1 MKLMILGG
9 GSCQVNAINKA
20 KEFGHEVIVADYLEN
35 PPGREIADTFVK
47 ASTFDYD
54 KCLEEAKK
62 FNINGVMTLGTD
74 QPVLTCAKVSEEL
87 GLPFCIDV
95 ETAVNVTN
103 KSKMKQIFEKNN
115 IPTANFRFISKNFME
130 EELSN
135 LNPPYVIK
143 PIDSQGQRGVYKL
156 NTIEEIKTDIDSV
169 LTFSR
174 ANIALIEEYY
184 ESDEIT
190 VSGWVYNK
198 KLKILT
204 ITDRNTFSSGK
215 HIGICKSHVF
225 PSKYYDKYYKEIH
238 DISERITTAF
248 DIENGPI
255 YYQLLIG
262 NRGIIV
268 NEIAARIGGAY
279 EDIFIPIITG
289 VDFLD
294 FLIKSSLGEKI
305 DISKIENYD
314 IDKNK
319 EFLKVIMLFA
329 KPGLI
334 NKMTD
339 INEIVSM
346 NGVLAAGY
354 NYKAGDIL
362 GDIQDARLRVGYVV
376 IKGDNKVN
384 LDENIDRVFS
394 KLKIY
399 NEHNENI
406 LLDLEN

>member
-1 MKLMILGG
+1 MFINYAHRGASEYAPENTMSAFDMALQLGANG
-9 GSCQVNAINKA
+9 IELDLQRTRDGKIVIFHDNKIDNKSNKKGKISDYTYQELLDFDFGSWFDLKYKDEQD
-20 KEFGHEVIVADYLEN
+20 DYLEF
-35 PPGREIADTFVK
+35 IAQ
-47 ASTFDYD
+47 
-54 KCLEEAKK
+54 
-62 FNINGVMTLGTD
+62 TLQKGD
-74 QPVLTCAKVSEEL
+74 A
-87 GLPFCIDV
+87 LPKNMI
-95 ETAVNVTN
+95 
-103 KSKMKQIFEKNN
+103 KS
-115 IPTANFRFISKNFME
+115 
-130 EELSN
+130 
-135 LNPPYVIK
+135 
-143 PIDSQGQRGVYKL
+143 
-156 NTIEEIKTDIDSV
+156 
-169 LTFSR
+169 
-174 ANIALIEEYY
+174 
-184 ESDEIT
+184 
-190 VSGWVYNK
+190 
-198 KLKILT
+198 
-204 ITDRNTFSSGK
+204 
-215 HIGICKSHVF
+215 
-225 PSKYYDKYYKEIH
+225 YDKYYKEIQ

-376 IKGDNKVN
+376 IKGDNKAN

>member
-1 MKLMILGG
+1 M
-9 GSCQVNAINKA
+9 
-20 KEFGHEVIVADYLEN
+20 
-35 PPGREIADTFVK
+35 P
-47 ASTFDYD
+47 
-54 KCLEEAKK
+54 K
-62 FNINGVMTLGTD
+62 FN
-74 QPVLTCAKVSEEL
+74 
-87 GLPFCIDV
+87 
-95 ETAVNVTN
+95 
-103 KSKMKQIFEKNN
+103 
-115 IPTANFRFISKNFME
+115 
-130 EELSN
+130 
-135 LNPPYVIK
+135 
-143 PIDSQGQRGVYKL
+143 
-156 NTIEEIKTDIDSV
+156 
-169 LTFSR
+169 FS
-174 ANIALIEEYY
+174 
-184 ESDEIT
+184 
-190 VSGWVYNK
+190 
-198 KLKILT
+198 LKYL
-204 ITDRNTFSSGK
+204 
-215 HIGICKSHVF
+215 
-225 PSKYYDKYYKEIH
+225 
-238 DISERITTAF
+238 
-248 DIENGPI
+248 
-255 YYQLLIG
+255 
-262 NRGIIV
+262 

-354 NYKAGDIL
+354 NYKAGNIL

-376 IKGDNKVN
+376 IKGDNKAN